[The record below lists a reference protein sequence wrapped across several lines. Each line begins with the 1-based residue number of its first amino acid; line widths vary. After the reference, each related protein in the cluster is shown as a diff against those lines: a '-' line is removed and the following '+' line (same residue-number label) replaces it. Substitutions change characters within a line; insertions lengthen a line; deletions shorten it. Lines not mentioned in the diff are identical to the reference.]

1 MRFSTILSGYIGRA
15 FLGSFLAMLAF
26 IIGLILLGDTIELM
40 RRLAPK
46 PDASVWTVLT
56 MALFKLPHMVHVVLP
71 FAVMLGSMVVF
82 WRLTRSHELV
92 VARAAGVSVW
102 QFLAPV
108 LALALTIGV
117 LDVTVFNPL
126 AAALHS
132 RFEALEDSFSIRD
145 SGPLS
150 LGENGLW
157 LREVTDDNAVVVH
170 ARQVRQEGRDLRLKQ
185 ISIIFMGDNN
195 RFSHRIEAAEA
206 VLSDGLFRLRD
217 AYVMYP
223 GKVPRH
229 EDEFTVSTQ
238 LTPDRIEDNF
248 ASAESISFW
257 DLPAYIEYFE
267 QSGFSAHKQRLHYQ
281 ALLASPLL
289 LCAMVLVAA
298 VFALQPN
305 LRSGG
310 MLRRFGGGVAAG
322 LVFYFF
328 SNVVNAMGSSQTLP
342 LLLAAWSP
350 PVLTGLAGLA
360 LLFHFEDG

>member
-1 MRFSTILSGYIGRA
+1 MRFSTILSAYIGRA
-15 FLGSFLAMLAF
+15 FLGSFLAMLVF

-46 PDASVWTVLT
+46 QDATVWTVLAMT
-56 MALFKLPHMVHVVLP
+56 LLKLPHMVHVVLP

-108 LALALTIGV
+108 LGLAVLIGIV
-117 LDVTVFNPL
+117 DVTAFNPL

-132 RFEALEDSFSIRD
+132 RFEQMEDSFSIRD
-145 SGPLS
+145 AGPLS
-150 LGENGLW
+150 LDENGLW
-157 LREVTDDNAVVVH
+157 LREVNEGKAIVVH
-170 ARQVRQEGRDLRLKQ
+170 AAQVRQEGLDLRLKQ
-185 ISIIFMGDNN
+185 ISIIFMGENN
-195 RFSHRIEAAEA
+195 RFSHRIESSDA
-206 VLSDGLFRLRD
+206 VLSEGLFRLQD

-229 EDEFTVSTQ
+229 EKEYMVATQ

-281 ALLASPLL
+281 ALIASPLL
-289 LCAMVLVAA
+289 LCAMVLLAA
-298 VFALQPN
+298 VFALRPN
-305 LRSGG
+305 MRSGG

-342 LLLAAWSP
+342 LMLAAWSP
-350 PVLTGLAGLA
+350 PALTGLAGLA
-360 LLFHFEDG
+360 LLFHYEDG

>member
-1 MRFSTILSGYIGRA
+1 MRLSTILSTYIGRA
-15 FLGSFLAMLAF
+15 FLGSFFAVLVF

-46 PDASVWTVLT
+46 QDATLWTVLMMT
-56 MALFKLPHMVHVVLP
+56 LFKLPNMVHVVLP

-108 LALALTIGV
+108 LALAAGIGV
-117 LDVTVFNPL
+117 VDVTAFNPL

-132 RFEALEDSFSIRD
+132 RFEQLEDNFSIRD
-145 SGPLS
+145 AGPLS
-150 LGENGLW
+150 LSENGLW
-157 LREVTDDNAVVVH
+157 LREVDDGKAVVVH
-170 ARQVRQEGRDLRLKQ
+170 ARQVRQDALDLKLKQ
-185 ISIIFMGDNN
+185 ISIIFMGDNG

-206 VLSDGLFRLRD
+206 TLHDGLFQLRD
-217 AYVMYP
+217 SYIMYP
-223 GKVPRH
+223 GKVPQH
-229 EDEFTVSTQ
+229 EDEYQIRTQ

-257 DLPAYIEYFE
+257 DLPGYIDYFE

-281 ALLASPLL
+281 TLLASPLL
-289 LCAMVLVAA
+289 LCAMVLLAA

-305 LRSGG
+305 MRSGG

-328 SNVVNAMGSSQTLP
+328 SNVVNAMGASQTLP
-342 LLLAAWSP
+342 LVMAAWSP
-350 PVLTGLAGLA
+350 PALTGLAGLA
-360 LLFHFEDG
+360 LLFHYEDG